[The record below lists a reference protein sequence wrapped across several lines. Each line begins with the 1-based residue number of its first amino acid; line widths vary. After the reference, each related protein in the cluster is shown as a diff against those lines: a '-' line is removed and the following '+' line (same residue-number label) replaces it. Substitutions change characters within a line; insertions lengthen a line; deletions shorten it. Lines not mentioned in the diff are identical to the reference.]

1 MTGATRST
9 VDTSPPAVA
18 SCACGVRHADSRFAE
33 LGSVRVLDAEALE
46 GVVLRW
52 PQGVVI
58 DVRLCDRC
66 GGTIARLASAK
77 DPG

>member
-1 MTGATRST
+1 
-9 VDTSPPAVA
+9 VQ
-18 SCACGVRHADSRFAE
+18 
-33 LGSVRVLDAEALE
+33 VLDAEALE

-58 DVRLCDRC
+58 DVRLCDSC

-77 DPG
+77 EANA